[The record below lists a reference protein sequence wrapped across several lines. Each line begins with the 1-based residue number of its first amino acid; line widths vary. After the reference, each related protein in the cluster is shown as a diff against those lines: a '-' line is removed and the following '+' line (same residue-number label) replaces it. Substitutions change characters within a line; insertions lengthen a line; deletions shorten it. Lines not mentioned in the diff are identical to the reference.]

1 MVENGINK
9 LDQLVKTIKY
19 SKEKRIYEIIDDI
32 ENMILFSE
40 TTENVQKEYEFD
52 HKALICS
59 RRRDR

>member
-32 ENMILFSE
+32 ENMILF
-40 TTENVQKEYEFD
+40 D
-52 HKALICS
+52 HNLMFSKRWVLKI
-59 RRRDR
+59 